1 MCPCARVLLLQI
13 KTRGTPHMIHRI
25 LSYTAAVVLMSFSTN
40 AVNAQDEPE
49 EEARSII
56 EEVVVTAEKREE
68 SEMTVPLAITAF
80 DSFKI
85 EKLKIENVNDLAL
98 MTPGLEVQ
106 THATNNL
113 FTMRG
118 VGTAFST
125 AHLNESAVAVYQSG
139 LAAMAGRTAGIDTD
153 GFDIDRIEVLRGPQN
168 TVYGRNGIGGTINYV
183 RKAPKFEFGGEL
195 LSELGT
201 SANRRIGLA
210 VTGPVEA
217 FGLGDSLAFRLTAHS
232 NHRDGQQTN
241 VGRTDLNRVCDVGT
255 CTGAGL
261 DSVDNW
267 TISPQLEWRG
277 ETWTLNLLGG
287 MYESD
292 RLMGR
297 NAPGLF
303 PPGVLPAGLTFPNHI
318 NDGVN
323 SRGVRRMASF
333 YGWDAKIPTGDGG
346 VQMNRDNT
354 HMVESTNFVLT
365 FEWELSDRFGLRYQT
380 GVSDYSDLRHR
391 DRDYTDRTGE
401 PGFMDPDDPSV
412 WPKAD
417 DNGGPFRDRVS
428 TGGGDYD
435 IDQHELT
442 LTGSLSDNVDIRLGL
457 FTLDALSVVRF
468 DQKHYEDA
476 GLNRSTLDDLRALHA
491 VGGAPDLG
499 ATFPSGSC
507 DDILMEQFGQTILD
521 ENQDA
526 PVLPSPGEPH
536 TEDNLTG
543 WIPGYL
549 ICIDKDGLWDGIG
562 GLHSAAWSGRQRI
575 SQEQFSVFGELS
587 WQLSDSLSASIG
599 LRTIDDEKPSYEFV
613 HLSNQTVFTSRFN
626 PFATSADIT
635 ALVTGDARGECNDP
649 AFLDDEEISF
659 EECLWDQFYEVNDVD
674 APRWLQVLR
683 NKPTVL
689 EYGSTV
695 FNFDLEFTPTEN
707 VFIFGRVASGY
718 RSGGTNAIPTAADDF
733 LPFLHFDPEE
743 LLTYEGGL
751 KVRLPDQG
759 LRLMTSVYY
768 YNYENYIANA
778 AITLCPEDPWEC
790 AGEPNINYGDVRISG
805 LDFEF
810 AWDVPFIENLS
821 LFGFWAI
828 NRGEVLEPYV
838 LPTYEWTGNE
848 DISPDAQYTY
858 ISSSSV
864 EGNKLPNN
872 PRTKWNL
879 SSEYTIPFDGGSSLA
894 LLGVYSWRG
903 DFDAYVSNNPMEKAG
918 TYDRVDLNVTW
929 TAASQDWSIS
939 VFGHN
944 VFNDQE
950 IELFEYIDYEWEDPD
965 TGEEVFVIV
974 DDPFISGWRYWG
986 AELRYRF

>member
-1 MCPCARVLLLQI
+1 MMFHRLL
-13 KTRGTPHMIHRI
+13 G
-25 LSYTAAVVLMSFSTN
+25 YTAAAAFTLLGVN
-40 AVNAQDEPE
+40 AAYAQDEPE
-49 EEARSII
+49 QETRSII

-118 VGTAFST
+118 VGTTFAT

-168 TVYGRNGIGGTINYV
+168 TIYGRNGVGGTINYV
-183 RKAPKFEFGGEL
+183 RKRPEWEASGEF

-201 SANRRIGLA
+201 SANRRFGLA
-210 VTGPVEA
+210 YTGPVEA
-217 FGLGDSLAFRLTAHS
+217 FGLGDSLAFRITAHS
-232 NHRDGQQTN
+232 NHRDGQQRN
-241 VGRTDLNRVCDVGT
+241 LGRTDLTDICDVGS

-277 ETWTLNLLGG
+277 ETWNLNLLAG

-297 NAPGLF
+297 NVPGQF
-303 PPGVLPAGLTFPNHI
+303 PPGVLPAGLVFPTHV
-318 NDGVN
+318 NDGV
-323 SRGVRRMASF
+323 SGSGVRRMTSF
-333 YGWDAKIPTGDGG
+333 YGWDAKIPTEDGA

-354 HMVESTNFVLT
+354 HSVESSNFVLT
-365 FEWELSDRFGLRYQT
+365 FEWALSDTFGLRYQT
-380 GVSDYSDLRHR
+380 GASRYSDTRHR
-391 DRDYTDRTGE
+391 DRDLTDRTGE

-428 TGGGDYD
+428 TGGGHYD

-442 LTGSLSDNVDIRLGL
+442 LTGSFSDTVDMRLGL
-457 FTLDALSVVRF
+457 FTLNASSVVRF
-468 DQKHYEDA
+468 DQKHYENA
-476 GLNRSTLDDLRALHA
+476 AFYTSTLDDLRALHA

-507 DDILMEQFGQTILD
+507 DDILMEQFGQTNLD
-521 ENQDA
+521 ERQGA
-526 PVLPSPGEPH
+526 SVFQISSAEPH
-536 TEDNLTG
+536 SEDNLPG

-549 ICIDKDGLWDGIG
+549 ICVDKDGHSGGIG
-562 GLHSAAWSGRQRI
+562 GLNSVGWAGRQAI
-575 SQEQFSVFGELS
+575 SQEQFSIFGELA
-587 WQLSDSLSASIG
+587 WQVSDNLSASIG

-613 HLSNQTVFTSRFN
+613 HLSNAGILTTRFN
-626 PFATSADIT
+626 PFATSADIGS
-635 ALVTGDARGECNDP
+635 LVTGDDRGDCNDQ
-649 AFLDDEEISF
+649 AFLDDEEISL
-659 EECLWDQFYEVNDVD
+659 EECLWDQFYELNDVD

-683 NKPTVL
+683 NEPTVL

-695 FNFDLEFTPTEN
+695 FNFDLEFTPTDN

-718 RSGGTNAIPTAADDF
+718 RSGGTNAIPAAADDF

-743 LLTYEGGL
+743 LLTWEAGL

-759 LRLMTSVYY
+759 LRLMTSAYY
-768 YNYENYIANA
+768 YNYDNYIANA
-778 AITLCPEDPWEC
+778 AITLCPDDPWEC
-790 AGEPNINYGDVRISG
+790 AGEPNINYGDVRING
-805 LDFEF
+805 IDFEF
-810 AWDVPFIENLS
+810 AWDVPMVENLT
-821 LFGFWAI
+821 LFGFYAL
-828 NRGEVLEPYV
+828 NNGEVLDPYV
-838 LPTYEWTGNE
+838 LPEYEWTGNE
-848 DISPDAQYTY
+848 DISPDAQYEY
-858 ISSSSV
+858 ISGGSLS
-864 EGNKLPNN
+864 GNKLPNN

-879 SSEYTIPFDGGSSLA
+879 STEYTIPFDGGSNLA
-894 LLGVYSWRG
+894 ILGVYSWRG
-903 DFDAYVSNNPMEKAG
+903 EFDAYVSNNPMEKADS
-918 TYDRVDLNVTW
+918 YNRVDLNLTW
-929 TAASQDWSIS
+929 TSASQDWSVA

-950 IELFEYIDYEWEDPD
+950 IELFEYVDFEWEDAE

-974 DDPFISGWRYWG
+974 DDPFVSGWRYWG